1 MISVPKKMIYED
13 NSEPSEK
20 KLRELSL
27 HLDNVYNFSIALMS
41 STQEMVN
48 ITHGEIPNKE
58 VLQKIK
64 GK

>member
-1 MISVPKKMIYED
+1 MISVSKKMIYED
-13 NSEPSEK
+13 NSEPSKK

-48 ITHGEIPNKE
+48 ITHG
-58 VLQKIK
+58 
-64 GK
+64 